1 MPGDVQVLYAV
12 PRPVKQG
19 PVVESEVVA
28 MVILIF
34 TEVMLFGAFLS
45 AYTIISTGS
54 TQGAWPPATDPVL
67 PAASTGV
74 ATIALML
81 SGVAMLVAG
90 RSASPVRWLTAA
102 AGLAAGFVAWQVVEF
117 VQLVREGLTLV
128 SSAHGGFFY
137 TIVGAHALHAVVAI
151 GVLLWAI
158 GRRSRGELSAPLF
171 QAVRMFWYFVVLL
184 WPVLYAVVY
193 L

>member
-1 MPGDVQVLYAV
+1 MPGDVLVLPTV

-34 TEVMLFGAFLS
+34 TEVMLFGGFLS

-54 TQGAWPPATDPVL
+54 TLGAWPPPTDPAL
-67 PAASTGV
+67 PAVSTGV
-74 ATIALML
+74 ATAALML

-90 RSASPVRWLTAA
+90 RSASPVAA
-102 AGLAAGFVAWQVVEF
+102 LLASAGLAAGFVGWQVIEF
-117 VQLVREGLTLV
+117 VQLIRQGLTLV

-137 TIVGAHALHAVVAI
+137 TIVGAHALHAIVAI

-158 GRRSRGELSAPLF
+158 GRQRRGELSAPLF
-171 QAVRMFWYFVVLL
+171 LAVRMFWYFVVLL